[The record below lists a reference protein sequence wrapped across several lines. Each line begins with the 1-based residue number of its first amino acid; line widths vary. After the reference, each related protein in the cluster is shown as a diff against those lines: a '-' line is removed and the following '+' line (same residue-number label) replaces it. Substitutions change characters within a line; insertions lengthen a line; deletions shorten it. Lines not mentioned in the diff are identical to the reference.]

1 MTDLARAVGVL
12 DVDDGP
18 YIDWRAAVDVA
29 VFLVMVT
36 AFLIVGGCVL

>member
-1 MTDLARAVGVL
+1 MTDKTYELEPWR
-12 DVDDGP
+12 DR
-18 YIDWRAAVDVA
+18 RAAAEVA

>member
-18 YIDWRAAVDVA
+18 YTDCGGAVDVA

-36 AFLIVGGCVL
+36 AFLVVGGCLL